1 MTSFNM
7 KTSLFTVTMFIGLII
22 SSCHMDKCEHQLT
35 EEKSLQSFVSD
46 SMEIAMFELNKLHTG
61 FKVHCLTGMSDSNK
75 RVQRSDENTSRIP
88 VIFCNS
94 RELGIVIDTSNIVPF
109 EIKKYE
115 KGSPVSKESKFYEG
129 YVVNIKNK
137 SLFKRSSVC
146 FGSGYGIIQE
156 AKDSTGVWR
165 PIQYNI
171 GFFGR
176 PFMLKIDLYPQN
188 TLVLT
193 IPKYGGDYKTKLR
206 VKLKT
211 PCFTLYSNEFRG
223 SVSKGQFNVP
233 DTSRNI
239 TNDYIYWF

>member
-1 MTSFNM
+1 
-7 KTSLFTVTMFIGLII
+7 MFIGLII
-22 SSCHMDKCEHQLT
+22 SSCHMDKCEHQWT

-46 SMEIAMFELNKLHTG
+46 SMGIAMYELSKLHTV
-61 FKVHCLTGMSDSNK
+61 FKVHCLTGKPASNK
-75 RVQRSDENTSRIP
+75 RVQRSDENTSHLP
-88 VIFCNS
+88 VVFCNS
-94 RELGIVIDTSNIVPF
+94 MELDIMIDTLNIVPF

-115 KGSPVSKESKFYEG
+115 EGSPVSKESMYYEG

-176 PFMLKIDLYPQN
+176 PFMLKIDLNPQN
-188 TLVLT
+188 ALVLT
-193 IPKYGGDYKTKLR
+193 IPKYGGNHKTKLR

-223 SVSKGQFNVP
+223 SVTKGQFNVP
-233 DTSRNI
+233 DTSSNI
-239 TNDYIYWF
+239 NNDYVYWF